1 MKKIL
6 IFIFCLFLFSIVN
19 AEEKEDLAPD
29 AKSAIMIEASTGEIL
44 FQKNAYEKL
53 PPASMTKMMSMLLI
67 MEEIDKGSLKWDE
80 QITASEKA
88 SSMGGSQI
96 FLKAGEKMSVTD
108 MLKGIT
114 IASGNDATVAM
125 AERIAGSE
133 ENFVKKMNTKAKE
146 LGLKNTNFVNST
158 GLDTDNHYSSAYD
171 MSLIAKEL
179 IKHEKILE
187 FSSTY
192 EDYLRKDTKSPFW
205 LVNTNKLVKFY
216 SGADGLKTGFTKGAG
231 YCLTATAK
239 KDNMRLITVVMN
251 EPTVAKRSSD
261 TTKMLDYGYNI
272 YTVKN
277 IVDNNTKLK
286 SVKVE
291 LGKKTKANITSKE
304 TITILSKK
312 TDEDRNITYK
322 TNISTIIAPVK
333 KGDTIGTIDIIE
345 NNKVIS
351 NIDATVTENIDKAN
365 IFTFNNNI
373 QEIIH
378 DFDTLEISDDI
389 KPLNIYCNEEVS
401 IAIKNMCLNNGKKL
415 IFLGGICDDKE

>member
-158 GLDTDNHYSSAYD
+158 GLDTDNHYSSVYD

-365 IFTFNNNI
+365 IFTIFIRNL
-373 QEIIH
+373 QEIIKG
-378 DFDTLEISDDI
+378 DLKI
-389 KPLNIYCNEEVS
+389 
-401 IAIKNMCLNNGKKL
+401 
-415 IFLGGICDDKE
+415 

>member
-67 MEEIDKGSLKWDE
+67 MEEIDKGTLKWDE

-251 EPTVAKRSSD
+251 EPTAAKRSSD

-291 LGKKTKANITSKE
+291 LGKTVFADKDGFIICYPKSPYKNTINGTLPWDDYRYYWPIPKE
-304 TITILSKK
+304 ELIMNPNLVQNKGW
-312 TDEDRNITYK
+312 EDK
-322 TNISTIIAPVK
+322 
-333 KGDTIGTIDIIE
+333 
-345 NNKVIS
+345 
-351 NIDATVTENIDKAN
+351 
-365 IFTFNNNI
+365 
-373 QEIIH
+373 
-378 DFDTLEISDDI
+378 
-389 KPLNIYCNEEVS
+389 
-401 IAIKNMCLNNGKKL
+401 
-415 IFLGGICDDKE
+415 

>member
-67 MEEIDKGSLKWDE
+67 MEEIDKGTLKWDE

-146 LGLKNTNFVNST
+146 LG
-158 GLDTDNHYSSAYD
+158 
-171 MSLIAKEL
+171 
-179 IKHEKILE
+179 
-187 FSSTY
+187 
-192 EDYLRKDTKSPFW
+192 
-205 LVNTNKLVKFY
+205 
-216 SGADGLKTGFTKGAG
+216 
-231 YCLTATAK
+231 
-239 KDNMRLITVVMN
+239 
-251 EPTVAKRSSD
+251 
-261 TTKMLDYGYNI
+261 
-272 YTVKN
+272 
-277 IVDNNTKLK
+277 
-286 SVKVE
+286 
-291 LGKKTKANITSKE
+291 
-304 TITILSKK
+304 
-312 TDEDRNITYK
+312 
-322 TNISTIIAPVK
+322 
-333 KGDTIGTIDIIE
+333 
-345 NNKVIS
+345 
-351 NIDATVTENIDKAN
+351 
-365 IFTFNNNI
+365 
-373 QEIIH
+373 
-378 DFDTLEISDDI
+378 
-389 KPLNIYCNEEVS
+389 
-401 IAIKNMCLNNGKKL
+401 
-415 IFLGGICDDKE
+415 